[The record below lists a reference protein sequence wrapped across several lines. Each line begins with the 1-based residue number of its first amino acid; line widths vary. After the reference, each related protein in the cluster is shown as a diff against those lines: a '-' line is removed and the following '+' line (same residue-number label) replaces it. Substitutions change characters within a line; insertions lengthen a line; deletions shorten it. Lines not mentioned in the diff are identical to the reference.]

1 MAGMLQRLLTLG
13 VLLLLTGL
21 TSALKG
27 PPELS
32 AFLGWPLSLG
42 CQYEEGFRTHKKY
55 WCKGPSQSSCTTVV
69 ETDGTEAEAKAG
81 RTSIQ
86 DNHSRLEF
94 TVRLEDV
101 SQEDAGIYWC
111 GIKQVGYDPGFQIQI
126 TALPAPTP
134 AITTAVIT
142 TNVPTVTDFP
152 TTATPS
158 HDFLYM
164 ILLPI
169 VFLVLVVILIGA
181 VLLMCRLKKQKAAKA
196 CKDVPWSSAPS
207 ASVQPTDGHRR
218 EEAPLPLNPIPGNTT
233 ETEYASVRM
242 APTSVDSLPQAFTNT
257 ENISYATLKFST
269 LEEEPTYA
277 NVE

>member
-13 VLLLLTGL
+13 ALLLLTGFA
-21 TSALKG
+21 SALKG

-55 WCKGPSQSSCTTVV
+55 WCKGPRRNYCAVVV

-86 DNHSRLEF
+86 DNHRRLEF

-126 TALPAPTP
+126 TALPEFASALKGPP
-134 AITTAVIT
+134 EVSA
-142 TNVPTVTDFP
+142 
-152 TTATPS
+152 
-158 HDFLYM
+158 FLGWPLSFGCQYEEG
-164 ILLPI
+164 
-169 VFLVLVVILIGA
+169 F
-181 VLLMCRLKKQKAAKA
+181 RTHKKYW
-196 CKDVPWSSAPS
+196 CKGSIWSSCTTVVETDGTEAEAKVGRTLIQDNHSRLEFTIRLENVSQENAGIYWCGIKQVGYDPGFQIQITALPGES
-207 ASVQPTDGHRR
+207 ASKPVG
-218 EEAPLPLNPIPGNTT
+218 
-233 ETEYASVRM
+233 
-242 APTSVDSLPQAFTNT
+242 
-257 ENISYATLKFST
+257 ISKQ
-269 LEEEPTYA
+269 
-277 NVE
+277 N